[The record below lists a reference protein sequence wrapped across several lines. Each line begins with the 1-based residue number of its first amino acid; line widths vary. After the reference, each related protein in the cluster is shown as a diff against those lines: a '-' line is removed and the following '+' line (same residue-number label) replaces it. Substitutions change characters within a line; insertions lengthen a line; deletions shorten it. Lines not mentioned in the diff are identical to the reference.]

1 MKVDANLLA
10 KYHRNQCT
18 PFERATVEDWLLN
31 DSVDELAFHSE
42 ADKLLIKDDV
52 WASINAD
59 LPQEEPLVR
68 PLKSACYYM
77 WKGAVAATLV
87 IGLVAVALFAM
98 QNKDKEVE
106 FVAFNNPSTLKVNH
120 VNSSEYSLSIG
131 PETFADID
139 ESSGVINLTGSI
151 LISPKRDIT
160 LKFDGAAQ
168 DINLKKGQTYIIL
181 NSKLG
186 THGLIVINEKNLI
199 NLPPVIQK
207 KLIREF
213 DI

>member
-52 WASINAD
+52 WADINAD
-59 LPQEEPLVR
+59 LPQEELLVR
-68 PLKSACYYM
+68 PLNSASYYM
-77 WKGAVAATLV
+77 WKGAIAATLV

-120 VNSSEYSLSIG
+120 VNSSEYSLAIG

-139 ESSGVINLTGSI
+139 ASSGVINLTGSI

-181 NSKLG
+181 NSKSG